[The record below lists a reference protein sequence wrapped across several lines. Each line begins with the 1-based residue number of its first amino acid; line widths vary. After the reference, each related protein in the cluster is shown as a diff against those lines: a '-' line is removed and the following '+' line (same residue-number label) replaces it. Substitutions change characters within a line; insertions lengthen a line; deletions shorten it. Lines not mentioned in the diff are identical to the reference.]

1 MSKYFNTLAEIKKID
16 TNIILF
22 KRDNRVENENKDLFQ
37 GTPQCLHLSVVLGGQ
52 TNYKSELSSY
62 SNSVKKNETSI
73 TLENQ
78 EEGRGFLSK
87 NIDFKKIGLLIKN
100 DFCDQYLIS
109 KLKEQDTIKKDYA
122 QSKTTILSKHK
133 TNTKT
138 AILAKEIFHS
148 PFTGDLNDIYLQ
160 SKVYE
165 IVHTEFKNLLDT
177 QQNINDSHIK
187 FSDEDI
193 QRLHYAKKLIIE
205 EKQYL
210 SLKELSRAIALN
222 EYKLKYGFKKF
233 FNISFGTM
241 VLNEKMNEAKRL
253 LESSELNINEISQL
267 IGYKYPSNF
276 TKAFKKHF
284 HINPIDVMKNRK
296 YYY

>member
-1 MSKYFNTLAEIKKID
+1 MSKNFNTILEIKEID
-16 TNIILF
+16 TNITLF
-22 KRDNRVENENKDLFQ
+22 KRHDKVENETRVFGKCDA
-37 GTPQCLHLSVVLGGQ
+37 QCLHFSIVLDGQ

-109 KLKEQDTIKKDYA
+109 KLKEQDTIKKDYE

-165 IVHTEFKNLLDT
+165 LIHTEFKNLLDSQEHRT
-177 QQNINDSHIK
+177 DSHIK

-193 QRLHYAKKLIIE
+193 QRLHYGKKLIQE

-222 EYKLKYGFKKF
+222 EYKLKYGFKKI

-253 LESSELNINEISQL
+253 LESSELNINEISQV

-276 TKAFKKHF
+276 TGAFKKHF
-284 HINPIDVMKNRK
+284 RINPTDIMKNRK